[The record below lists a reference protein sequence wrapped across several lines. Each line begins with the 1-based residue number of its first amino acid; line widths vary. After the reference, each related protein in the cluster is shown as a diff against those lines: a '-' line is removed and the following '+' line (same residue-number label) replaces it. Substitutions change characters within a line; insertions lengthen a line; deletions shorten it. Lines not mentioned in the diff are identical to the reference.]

1 MKNPKVRAH
10 ALLQPA
16 DRKPR
21 IELRTF
27 RTQAAVGDVICFDP
41 TGEQL
46 RITKIER
53 DSITFE
59 KVP

>member
-10 ALLQPA
+10 ALMQPA
-16 DRKPR
+16 DRKPHPDQ
-21 IELRTF
+21 RTF
-27 RTQAAVGDVICFDP
+27 RTQVAVGDVISFDP

-53 DSITFE
+53 DRITFE
-59 KVP
+59 KLP